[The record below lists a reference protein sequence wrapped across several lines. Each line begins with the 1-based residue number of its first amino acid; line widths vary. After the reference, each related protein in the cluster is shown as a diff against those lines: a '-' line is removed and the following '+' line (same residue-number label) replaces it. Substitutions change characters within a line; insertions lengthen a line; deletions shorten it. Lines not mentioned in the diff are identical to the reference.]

1 MSVDQRLLDVL
12 VCPDCH
18 GSLTFANSLTL
29 TKDELLC
36 NKCPLAYEVR
46 GGIPIMLV
54 ESARRR

>member
-18 GSLTFANSLTL
+18 GTLSLV
-29 TKDELLC
+29 KVELLC

-54 ESARRR
+54 ESARRRS

>member
-1 MSVDQRLLDVL
+1 MSIDQRLLDLL

-18 GSLTFANSLTL
+18 GSLTPTNE
-29 TKDELLC
+29 ELLC

>member
-1 MSVDQRLLDVL
+1 MSIDQRLLDLL

-18 GSLTFANSLTL
+18 GSLTLTNE
-29 TKDELLC
+29 ELLC